1 MNPILHID
9 FETRSAVDLRK
20 AGLHRYAA
28 DPTTDVLCMAYAFAD
43 KEPDLY
49 VRGGCIGEDVYYHVE
64 AGGTVCAH
72 NVAFELAIWNNVMVP
87 RYGWPVLKPEQ
98 CICTMAMAYAMG
110 LPGSLE
116 NAAAAVGIEDRKD
129 QAGRRVMLQLSKP
142 REVKDDGSIVWWDDP
157 AKAERLYAYCK
168 QDVEVE
174 RQLHHRLR
182 PLPEAERR
190 LWLLDYAIN
199 ARGVAVDSRA
209 VEAAIQV
216 VESEADRLNNAMRE
230 VTGGAVSTCSA
241 VGQLGDWIKWQGVKM
256 DGVAK
261 ADVLDALAGD
271 LPEKVRTALEL
282 RREAAKAST
291 AKLKP
296 MRDAAGSDGRLHGMF
311 QYHGAAT
318 GRWAGRLVQ
327 LHNMPRP
334 RNGVKPKHVEEMIAL
349 MAANDIDGLDMLHGP
364 VLASISDCL
373 RGFLVAAPGH
383 DLIAVD
389 FANIEGRVLAWLA
402 GEEWKVNA
410 FKEFDDGIGPDLYLV
425 AASRIFGCSVAEAK
439 PHRQVGKVAELALGY
454 GGGIGAFQT
463 MAKGYS
469 VTVAD
474 ERADSIKAAWRQA
487 HPRIVEFW
495 YALEAAAIAA
505 VLEPGSVQTVGR
517 ISYKVKGSF
526 LWCRLPSGRLIC
538 YPYPRVEIITTPW
551 GSDKDALT
559 YKTTPPQDAKKRHK
573 IVPDP
578 SNTNSWVRMSTYGG
592 ELAENVTQAAA
603 RDLLA
608 EAMGRLEL
616 LKFPVVMH
624 CHDEAVVEVKDSA
637 PPQTQSWVE
646 NIMREVPDWAA
657 GLPVAVE
664 GWRSARYRK

>member
-1 MNPILHID
+1 MPGQELLHVG
-9 FETRSAVDLRK
+9 R
-20 AGLHRYAA
+20 
-28 DPTTDVLCMAYAFAD
+28 
-43 KEPDLY
+43 
-49 VRGGCIGEDVYYHVE
+49 
-64 AGGTVCAH
+64 
-72 NVAFELAIWNNVMVP
+72 
-87 RYGWPVLKPEQ
+87 
-98 CICTMAMAYAMG
+98 
-110 LPGSLE
+110 
-116 NAAAAVGIEDRKD
+116 AAAGFR
-129 QAGRRVMLQLSKP
+129 AG
-142 REVKDDGSIVWWDDP
+142 
-157 AKAERLYAYCK
+157 ER
-168 QDVEVE
+168 
-174 RQLHHRLR
+174 
-182 PLPEAERR
+182 
-190 LWLLDYAIN
+190 
-199 ARGVAVDSRA
+199 
-209 VEAAIQV
+209 
-216 VESEADRLNNAMRE
+216 
-230 VTGGAVSTCSA
+230 TG
-241 VGQLGDWIKWQGVKM
+241 
-256 DGVAK
+256 
-261 ADVLDALAGD
+261 
-271 LPEKVRTALEL
+271 
-282 RREAAKAST
+282 
-291 AKLKP
+291 
-296 MRDAAGSDGRLHGMF
+296 
-311 QYHGAAT
+311 
-318 GRWAGRLVQ
+318 
-327 LHNMPRP
+327 
-334 RNGVKPKHVEEMIAL
+334 
-349 MAANDIDGLDMLHGP
+349 
-364 VLASISDCL
+364 L